1 MEKIIDPVS
10 VELLKAELTPEKKLC
25 DTNKAG
31 NEIYVVDGIDSPNV
45 LLEIGRLRE
54 VAFRDSGG
62 GTGLSVDLDEF
73 DTTTDRPY
81 KQIIIWDPEASAII
95 GGYRFI
101 LGPDV
106 KMQEDGQPYITSS
119 HMFRYSDRFIRDYL
133 PHTMELG
140 RSFVTPEYQSS
151 KAGAKAIF
159 ALDNLWDGIT
169 AVILQHP
176 NIMYL
181 LGKMTIYPTYDKSCR
196 ELIEH
201 FLWKHFPDPDELA
214 RPKQP
219 VDVEVDA
226 RLLNLILKDDDFKS
240 DYRNL
245 KEAIRKLGSG
255 IPPLVN
261 SYMNTSPTLRMLG
274 TGVNDEFFDAYDTG
288 ILVCYDEMYAEKRD
302 RHREPY
308 FRHLAESIRKRFPT
322 MSQEAEEVAEKLKE
336 KKEGDRMRR
345 FNAFLARQKANVAQA
360 EKRLRKS
367 LSRKKK
373 KEEVEP

>member
-106 KMQEDGQPYITSS
+106 KMQEDGQPHITSS

-159 ALDNLWDGIT
+159 ALDNLWDGL
-169 AVILQHP
+169 AALMLKYP
-176 NIMYL
+176 KMRYYF
-181 LGKMTIYPTYDKSCR
+181 GKMTFYPDYDKSCLA
-196 ELIEH
+196 LIDR
-201 FLWKHFPDPDELA
+201 FLYKHFPDPDGLVV
-214 RPKQP
+214 PKTP
-219 VDVEVDA
+219 YRVDVDG
-226 RLLNLILKDDDFKS
+226 RLLDVILRDQDFKQ

-245 KEAIRKLGSG
+245 KDAVRRLGTG

-261 SYMNTSPTLRMLG
+261 AYMNSSPTMKMFG
-274 TGVNDEFFDAYDTG
+274 SSINDDFFDSIETG
-288 ILVCYDEMYAEKRD
+288 ILINFYEMYADKRD
-302 RHREPY
+302 RHKEPY
-308 FRHLAESIRKRFPT
+308 LRHLAESVRRRIPKLRQETSET
-322 MSQEAEEVAEKLKE
+322 ME
-336 KKEGDRMRR
+336 
-345 FNAFLARQKANVAQA
+345 
-360 EKRLRKS
+360 RLRRKVQ
-367 LSRKKK
+367 RKKK
-373 KEEVEP
+373 KEKVEP